1 MGVTDEAKIEEMIK
15 ATKEELNNIDQKIS
29 AVMTQ
34 GQPLFSI

>member
-29 AVMTQ
+29 PVWSLL
-34 GQPLFSI
+34 PLFSI